1 MTRRKIVYRY
11 GSVFALML
19 SMLSPALIAKPGVD
33 TLAHV
38 QNVVRHFDAYAMQAL
53 QEANI
58 PGAAIAIVKGN
69 DIVYLKGFGVR
80 QIGKPEKIDAHTAFR
95 IASVSKGFA
104 SILTALFVEDGK
116 LSWNDPVIKFL
127 PKFSLRDAGNTRAL
141 TLKHLLNH
149 TTGLPPHAF
158 DNLIEAQEPL
168 PTIINRLKE
177 LRLGCRVGE
186 CYSYQNVMYGLI
198 GEILREATGYT
209 YEHLVVTRLLVPLEM
224 YDASLS
230 WEEMVANPNHA
241 SPHVRRRGGW
251 QAVQIRPTY
260 YSVPAAAGINAS
272 ITDMAKWLRA
282 LLGERPEV
290 IPPSVIKQVSQ
301 PQVRT
306 PRERRRPHWNGHIR
320 NAHYGM
326 GWRIFDYAGNPL
338 VFHSG
343 GLRGYVA
350 QIAILPQHNVGIAIL
365 MNSSASNG
373 LMPLFLDMYLGL
385 KSLTPEQESTFDES
399 DLN

>member
-1 MTRRKIVYRY
+1 MTRRMIVNRY
-11 GSVFALML
+11 GSVFTFFLCILA
-19 SMLSPALIAKPGVD
+19 PALAAQSGAD
-33 TLAHV
+33 SLAHV
-38 QNVVRHFDAYAMQAL
+38 QNVVRHFDEYAVQAL
-53 QEANI
+53 QEADI

-80 QIGKPEKIDAHTAFR
+80 QAEQPAKVDAHTAFR

-104 SILTALFVEDGK
+104 SVLTALFVEQGK
-116 LSWNDPVIKFL
+116 LRWDDPVIKFM

-141 TLKHLLNH
+141 TITHLLNH

-158 DNLIEAQEPL
+158 DNLIEAQLPL
-168 PTIINRLKE
+168 PTIISRLKE
-177 LRLGCRVGE
+177 VRMGCRVGE
-186 CYSYQNVMYGLI
+186 CYGYQNVMYGLI

-209 YEHLVVTRLLVPLEM
+209 YEHLVVTRLFVPLEM

-230 WEEMVANPNHA
+230 WEELVADPNHA
-241 SPHVRRRGGW
+241 WPHVRRRGGW
-251 QAVQIRPTY
+251 QAVQIKPTY

-272 ITDMAKWLRA
+272 ITDMANWLRA
-282 LLGERPEV
+282 LLGQRPEV
-290 IPPSVIKQVSQ
+290 IPPRVIEQVSQ
-301 PQVRT
+301 PLVRT

-326 GWRIFDYAGNPL
+326 GWRIFNYAGNTL

-350 QIAILPQHNVGIAIL
+350 QLAILPEHNVGIAIL
-365 MNSSASNG
+365 LNCGESNG
-373 LMPLFLDMYLGL
+373 LMPTFLDMYLGL
-385 KSLTPEQESTFDES
+385 KSLTPLQETAFDES